1 MLPNNL
7 YSHNQAYTGKQL
19 RHFPLNT
26 VLAPPPA
33 TALSQDQLG
42 SEAEE
47 EEEED
52 ASSSSDD
59 EDASSSSESDSDD
72 ASEAGE
78 EAFRKSPRNTRRSN
92 AAPPPPPQPA
102 KVEVVTEVK
111 SEEDVKPKRRVDEL
125 RPHAN
130 CKNCQVDRRIIYIF

>member
-47 EEEED
+47 EE
-52 ASSSSDD
+52 
-59 EDASSSSESDSDD
+59 
-72 ASEAGE
+72 GQVG
-78 EAFRKSPRNTRRSN
+78 PVVIVVV
-92 AAPPPPPQPA
+92 AAHRGPN
-102 KVEVVTEVK
+102 VVAAVV
-111 SEEDVKPKRRVDEL
+111 DVM
-125 RPHAN
+125 
-130 CKNCQVDRRIIYIF
+130 CC